1 MTRSTPLDINW
12 EPNRSSGEPIT
23 EQIVGF
29 MCARISSGDWPIGS
43 RLPSQR
49 VLAERFGVNRSTI
62 IAAIGELA
70 DYGIVEGRHGA
81 GTRIASN
88 TWSLMLP
95 GAPDWADYVS
105 SGFFKANNDTI
116 QTINRLEFDRSK
128 TRLGTGELDPRLF
141 PRDMW
146 RRVAGEAAAEISSL
160 GYPPPEG
167 LDVLREAIAAHM
179 EAWGISCTPGQVL
192 VSSGALQALQMISVS
207 LLSAGSTVYA

>member
-105 SGFFKANNDTI
+105 SGFFKAT
-116 QTINRLEFDRSK
+116 TTPF
-128 TRLGTGELDPRLF
+128 
-141 PRDMW
+141 
-146 RRVAGEAAAEISSL
+146 RR
-160 GYPPPEG
+160 
-167 LDVLREAIAAHM
+167 
-179 EAWGISCTPGQVL
+179 
-192 VSSGALQALQMISVS
+192 
-207 LLSAGSTVYA
+207 

>member
-12 EPNRSSGEPIT
+12 EPDRSSGEPIT

-146 RRVAGEAAAEISSL
+146 RRVAGEARRDKLARVSAA
-160 GYPPPEG
+160 GGP
-167 LDVLREAIAAHM
+167 
-179 EAWGISCTPGQVL
+179 
-192 VSSGALQALQMISVS
+192 
-207 LLSAGSTVYA
+207 

>member
-12 EPNRSSGEPIT
+12 EPDRSSGEPIT

-128 TRLGTGELDPRLF
+128 TRLGTGELDPRSRG
-141 PRDMW
+141 RDKLA
-146 RRVAGEAAAEISSL
+146 RVSAAG
-160 GYPPPEG
+160 GP
-167 LDVLREAIAAHM
+167 
-179 EAWGISCTPGQVL
+179 
-192 VSSGALQALQMISVS
+192 
-207 LLSAGSTVYA
+207 